1 MGDARKSLGW
11 MVLLVAV
18 LALGGGAWWLLR
30 GEGER
35 AEAPGGVITK
45 GPLPAPEKPEIVVPA
60 TPERHPA
67 PPPPPEVPRVGAV
80 AGRVVTP
87 DRRVLAGAHVQA
99 WRGATSAIPGLLA
112 PKKLEFSAVADE
124 AGHF

>member
-11 MVLLVAV
+11 MLLLVAT

-35 AEAPGGVITK
+35 PEAPAGGVVK
-45 GPLPAPEKPEIVVPA
+45 RGPVAAPEKPEIVVPA
-60 TPERHPA
+60 GPERHPA
-67 PPPPPEVPRVGAV
+67 PPPPPEAPRVGAV

-99 WRGATSAIPGLLA
+99 YRGATSPVPGLL
-112 PKKLEFSAVADE
+112 
-124 AGHF
+124 